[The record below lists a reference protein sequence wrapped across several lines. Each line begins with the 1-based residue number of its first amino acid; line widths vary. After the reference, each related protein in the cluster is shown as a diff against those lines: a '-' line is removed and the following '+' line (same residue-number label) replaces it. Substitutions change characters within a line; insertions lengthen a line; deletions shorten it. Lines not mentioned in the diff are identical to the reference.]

1 MTIDGKHNLSLVLF
15 CKQVEASPAL
25 NVQYWAYLELGA
37 VCSGFSTVLRLR
49 ARCRKSACKKA
60 FVTRA
65 KSY

>member
-37 VCSGFSTVLRLR
+37 VCSFSGSFLHRF
-49 ARCRKSACKKA
+49 A
-60 FVTRA
+60 FA
-65 KSY
+65 GALS